1 MASANAYIKKIDWLT
16 AAIALCEIADFG
28 VYYSIRH
35 GIHDNIPA
43 SHFLKIILQN
53 PFSTNTIFLIIN
65 ICIVMPILKE
75 IVFHDIIQILVQAA

>member
-43 SHFLKIILQN
+43 SHFLKIILQK
-53 PFSTNTIFLIIN
+53 FRRCGAL
-65 ICIVMPILKE
+65 CV
-75 IVFHDIIQILVQAA
+75 DRRAARLRFF